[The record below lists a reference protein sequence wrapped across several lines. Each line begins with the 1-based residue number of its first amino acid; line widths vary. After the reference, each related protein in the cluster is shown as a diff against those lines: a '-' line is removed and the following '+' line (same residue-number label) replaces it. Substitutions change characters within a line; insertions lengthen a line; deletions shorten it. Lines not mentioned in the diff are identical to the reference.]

1 MSEAL
6 HGTVTLV
13 IGARTYILQP
23 TLEAA
28 LKIESR
34 FGGLRPAMESMRLLS
49 IGACADVV
57 IAAAG
62 LKPEE
67 HTTLATQVFET
78 GVVKVSS
85 QLTEYITGLLSP
97 VPPSIAERESPRRP
111 AQRSEEW
118 QLRRLPVRR
127 GHRLAGLAA

>member
-13 IGARTYILQP
+13 IGARTYTLQP

-67 HTTLATQVFET
+67 HTTLATQV
-78 GVVKVSS
+78 SRLAWS
-85 QLTEYITGLLSP
+85 
-97 VPPSIAERESPRRP
+97 RSPRSSPTTSP
-111 AQRSEEW
+111 AC
-118 QLRRLPVRR
+118 
-127 GHRLAGLAA
+127 